1 MAKSS
6 KSRKISRRDA
16 VVLLGT
22 GVLVARGKG
31 ASARRAEGAQQPPG
45 RPDRCKDDAVVVPYE
60 FRIGS
65 EVHQAMLAFTCCR
78 ESQNAILVGVAEPQ
92 KTVSNNGQR
101 HLKPMTERLKVDR
114 LDEYCFM
121 IWGLT
126 DAQNKMLLESMP
138 KTLGLTLRVNPKAK

>member
-6 KSRKISRRDA
+6 KSKKISRRDA
-16 VVLLGT
+16 VVLLGA
-22 GVLVARGKG
+22 GALVARGKR
-31 ASARRAEGAQQPPG
+31 ASASKSADAQQSGG
-45 RPDRCKDDAVVVPYE
+45 RPDRCKGDAIVVPYE

-65 EVHQAMLAFTCCR
+65 EVHQAMLAYTCCR

-101 HLKPMTERLKVDR
+101 HLKPMTDRLKVDR

-126 DAQNKMLLESMP
+126 EQQAKSLQESST
-138 KTLGLTLRVNPKAK
+138 KTLGLELRVTPK

>member
-6 KSRKISRRDA
+6 KARKMSRRDA
-16 VVLLGT
+16 VVLLGASA
-22 GVLVARGKG
+22 LVARGKR
-31 ASARRAEGAQQPPG
+31 ASAAKADGAQQPG
-45 RPDRCKDDAVVVPYE
+45 RPDRCKGDAIVVPYE

-65 EVHQAMLAFTCCR
+65 EVHQAMLAYTCCR

-92 KTVSNNGQR
+92 KTVSGNGQR
-101 HLKPMTERLKVDR
+101 HLKPMTDRLKVDR

-126 DAQNKMLLESMP
+126 ETQAKQLQESST
-138 KTLGLTLRVNPKAK
+138 KTLGLQLRIAQK